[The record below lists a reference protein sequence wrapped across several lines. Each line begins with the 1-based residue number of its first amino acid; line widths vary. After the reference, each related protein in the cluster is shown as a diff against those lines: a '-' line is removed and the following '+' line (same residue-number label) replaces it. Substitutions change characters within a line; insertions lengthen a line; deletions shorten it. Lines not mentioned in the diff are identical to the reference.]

1 MDRVVRDG
9 KVAVLYSPKY
19 GAGWYS
25 WNRDRIEILFD
36 PAIVDLIEKGQAEEL
51 QVYVTLKYPDLYT
64 GGLEDLAIEWIPV
77 GSRFIIEEHDGAET
91 VKVQNTIKWIRA

>member
-9 KVAVLYSPKY
+9 KVAVLYSPKF

-25 WNRDRIEILFD
+25 WNRDRVDMLFD
-36 PAIVDLIEKGQAEEL
+36 PGLVDLVLEGNTEKIL
-51 QVYVTLKYPDLYT
+51 VYVTLRWPGAYT
-64 GGLEDLAIEWIPV
+64 GGLDDLAIEWIPV

-91 VKVQNTIKWIRA
+91 VKLQKTIKWIRA

>member
-36 PAIVDLIEKGQAEEL
+36 PAIVDLVEKGQAEEL

-64 GGLEDLAIEWIPV
+64 GGLEDLAIEWIPE

>member
-36 PAIVDLIEKGQAEEL
+36 PAIVDLVEKGQAEEL

-64 GGLEDLAIEWIPV
+64 GGLDDLAIEWIPV

-91 VKVQNTIKWIRA
+91 VKLQKTIKWIRA